1 MPDLALA
8 PAWAALF
15 MGLFALFAGLGELRK
30 PGHWEKLLA
39 EIAGSPALQ
48 MITGLVELALGAVI
62 FVANPWASGD
72 WLSSAMSVIGALMCV
87 EALLILA
94 FSDVYMAFWLR
105 RFGPWSKLWVAIS
118 MVFGVALIAIALPR
132 F

>member
-1 MPDLALA
+1 MPDISLA

-15 MGLFALFAGLGELRK
+15 LGLFALFAGLGELRK
-30 PGHWEKLLA
+30 AGHWEKLLA
-39 EIAGSPALQ
+39 EISASPALQ

-62 FVANPWASGD
+62 YAANPWGSTD
-72 WLSSAMSVIGALMCV
+72 WLASAMSVIGGFMCL
-87 EALLILA
+87 EALAILA

-105 RFGPWSKLWVAIS
+105 RFGLLSKLWVAIS
-118 MVFGVALIAIALPR
+118 MILGIALIAVALPR